1 MAVRNLSELEESLK
15 QRQLLKDM
23 VKMAKDKDLA
33 IEIKIGE
40 DKSYWVGNN
49 AFVKHLLRKELNE
62 VNKFIKGKK
71 NKWE

>member
-1 MAVRNLSELEESLK
+1 
-15 QRQLLKDM
+15 
-23 VKMAKDKDLA
+23 MAKDKDLA